1 MQLINSY
8 FSLMFYFYNLR
19 KRQNTK
25 SYLNFSTNIGME
37 HWVKIGEQFDFAI
50 HKLTLPLVSSTSM
63 LVEAAKKD
71 IFQNIKT

>member
-1 MQLINSY
+1 
-8 FSLMFYFYNLR
+8 
-19 KRQNTK
+19 
-25 SYLNFSTNIGME
+25 ME
-37 HWVKIGEQFDFAI
+37 HWVKIGEQFGLAI